1 MSFNVDNP
9 SYISDKPFLNETG
22 PLSPVDFGPQK
33 I

>member
-1 MSFNVDNP
+1 MFFDVDNP
-9 SYISDKPFLNETG
+9 SYIYDKPFLNEIG